1 MKIIL
6 KCYELCKDNK
16 KISSSL
22 KIFDRIWFSMKE
34 PRKIF
39 SLGESVWN
47 LRLKL
52 IAIKFSGVIEA
63 DTEGVKLVT

>member
-1 MKIIL
+1 
-6 KCYELCKDNK
+6 
-16 KISSSL
+16 
-22 KIFDRIWFSMKE
+22 MKE
-34 PRKIF
+34 PRKVC

-52 IAIKFSGVIEA
+52 ITSKFSGVIEA